1 MLSRLAFRTLRP
13 AVRFSS
19 DFPQEKQP
27 LIVERLQG
35 DDEGAADFSVDT
47 DLKLLYVAKS
57 HRVVPRNPDLI
68 R

>member
-1 MLSRLAFRTLRP
+1 MLSRLAFRTFRP

-35 DDEGAADFSVDT
+35 DDEGATDFSVERI
-47 DLKLLYVAKS
+47 LFLYVAKS
-57 HRVVPRNPDLI
+57 RREWS
-68 R
+68 

>member
-1 MLSRLAFRTLRP
+1 MLSRLALRSFRP

-35 DDEGAADFSVDT
+35 DDEGAKVF
-47 DLKLLYVAKS
+47 
-57 HRVVPRNPDLI
+57 RR
-68 R
+68 